1 MKKLISVLLLLTM
14 VVGLFA
20 GCVGKE
26 NPTTAGST
34 ATVAAAKEYLY
45 AMYKDSAELAVRDF
59 SRVAVV
65 MIDGVKFNV
74 VWTADVAEDL
84 VKITATE
91 TMATIDINEKP
102 AEDFT
107 FTLTATL
114 TDADGKSE
122 SVSFKHSVKAPA
134 TTGTLFVDAPEV
146 GVAYKFALQ
155 QNKLDGQPILY
166 FTGEKS
172 GNYLATSTNPLEAVD
187 VTVEETEGGY
197 HLTFM
202 DGETKKYI
210 NITTYVNA
218 EGVTKKTQ
226 DIGTEPTCVYTWDAE
241 RKTMVAEIEGIGK
254 CYLGTYNTYNTISTS
269 EYKYIENLEVVGV
282 DQFVAGF
289 CTINAAVVEKPETG
303 KAYIWGLKQNKL
315 DGQPTLYFT
324 GEKSGNYLAT
334 STSLKDAVRVYL
346 EEAEGGYYM
355 FFLKDGAKTYIN
367 ITTYVNAEGV
377 TKKTQDIGAE
387 PLCVYTWD
395 AERKTMVADI
405 EGIGKCYLGT
415 YNTYNTISTS
425 EYKYIENVEVVGVD
439 QFPAG
444 FYDMGLPVEE
454 VKPDNGGNEG
464 GDNGNEG
471 GEVVADPTPD
481 TELSVKDAIALGAS
495 KEHNTYTEGKYYV
508 SGEITEIYNTQYGN
522 MKIKDSEGNIL
533 TIYGTFSADG
543 KDRFDAMAAQPK
555 VGDTVKI
562 YGIVGQYNGTPQIK
576 NGWIVVQPAGN
587 GNSGSTTKPD
597 DNESEDKPSNPST
610 PDGSLQDV
618 TELKTDKAYYI
629 ESAMANGSLYLNGV
643 MGEGGAAGRAMGT
656 NDLSKAVAVKLEA
669 GAAAGEYYI
678 YFEVGGTKTYLS
690 GADNKSAGL
699 GFVTAKDDTCVWVID
714 VAAKTIINKAISN
727 RGLATQVASS
737 YENFSFYS
745 TTNLESAE
753 YDWCWLMEAK

>member
-20 GCVGKE
+20 GCVGNE
-26 NPTTAGST
+26 NPTTAGGT

-166 FTGEKS
+166 FTGVKS

-576 NGWIVVQPAGN
+576 NGWIVEQPAGAG
-587 GNSGSTTKPD
+587 GN
-597 DNESEDKPSNPST
+597 DNAGNDNTGSEDKNDPPAASGTMHVEANGKKWYVTIFDGKSNPALEATNSASEA
-610 PDGSLQDV
+610 GKVSV
-618 TELKTDKAYYI
+618 T
-629 ESAMANGSLYLNGV
+629 
-643 MGEGGAAGRAMGT
+643 
-656 NDLSKAVAVKLEA
+656 LSKDGK
-669 GAAAGEYYI
+669 
-678 YFEVGGTKTYLS
+678 
-690 GADNKSAGL
+690 
-699 GFVTAKDDTCVWVID
+699 TAKIKVGDHYIAPKGGDQ
-714 VAAKTIINKAISN
+714 N
-727 RGLATQVASS
+727 GLK
-737 YENFSFYS
+737 EG
-745 TTNLESAE
+745 E
-753 YDWCWLMEAK
+753 YDWAVVKNSDGSYKFMGQGEDTVTLCLNVYQDYNKFRAYKNSNLEAHPESYFFNFIVK